1 MSVPAVPPGRS
12 VAHRKGKAVHG
23 RRHRSLSTAQK
34 SNPCPRQAPTPA
46 ANWSN
51 FSTPTTT
58 RVNADERLNT
68 VTKGG
73 QL

>member
-12 VAHRKGKAVHG
+12 VAHRIGKAVHG

-51 FSTPTTT
+51 FSTPTTA

-68 VTKGG
+68 VTKGC